1 MKVKRGAGRLLGLLK
16 EECQDAD
23 IPFGCNGFLPLPVF
37 QTIMA
42 DYDLPMLS
50 SDKEDLKEKKVL
62 RYDSNK
68 TELVEYKLIFSRLTT
83 VQKID
88 FRDASEQV
96 IKVQTRWRQFL
107 AKKYVEKLRS
117 ESKLKQIG
125 ETVNHL
131 GGKKG

>member
-23 IPFGCNGFLPLPVF
+23 IPFGCNGFLPLSVF

-50 SDKEDLKEKKVL
+50 SDKEDLKDKKVL

-83 VQKID
+83 V
-88 FRDASEQV
+88 
-96 IKVQTRWRQFL
+96 
-107 AKKYVEKLRS
+107 
-117 ESKLKQIG
+117 
-125 ETVNHL
+125 
-131 GGKKG
+131 